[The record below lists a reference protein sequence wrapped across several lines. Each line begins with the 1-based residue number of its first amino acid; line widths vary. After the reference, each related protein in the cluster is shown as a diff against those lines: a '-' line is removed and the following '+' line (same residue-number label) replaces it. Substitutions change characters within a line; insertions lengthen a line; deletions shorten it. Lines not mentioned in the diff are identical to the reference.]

1 MLIDGHTQVFF
12 VLGHPVTQVRA
23 PEVFNPLFQAHGVNA
38 VLLPA
43 EVAPERFEAFV
54 HGALSAAN
62 MPGLWLTIPHKTPA
76 VALSQHLD
84 RLGRRAGAV
93 NALRREPDGSLRG
106 ALFDGLGLS
115 KSLDHFGLAPEGRRV
130 LVLGLGG
137 AGTAVATSLAERSLG
152 DLALWDRDPAHTQ
165 RITTRLAE
173 GATAP
178 VRAVATPDAGGFD
191 LVVHCTSLGLN
202 RDDPLPFDVA
212 ALAPG
217 AAVVDILMK
226 PYATPLQQACEKR
239 GITVHPG
246 FEMLTQQVPEYLR
259 FFGFEAMADALA
271 ADLTPVRQA
280 LQRVA

>member
-43 EVAPERFEAFV
+43 EVAPARFEEFV
-54 HGALSAAN
+54 RAALSATN
-62 MPGLWLTIPHKTPA
+62 VPGLWLTIPHKTPA
-76 VALSQHLD
+76 LALSQHVD
-84 RLGRRAGAV
+84 RLGQRAGAV

-137 AGTAVATSLAERSLG
+137 AGTAVATSLAERSL
-152 DLALWDRDPAHTQ
+152 DRLALWDRDPAHTQ
-165 RITTRLAE
+165 RIATRLAD
-173 GATAP
+173 GA
-178 VRAVATPDAGGFD
+178 ATTVQAAASPDASGFD
-191 LVVHCTSLGLN
+191 LVVHCTSLGLKP
-202 RDDPLPFDVA
+202 DDPLPFDVNS
-212 ALAPG
+212 LAPD
-217 AAVVDILMK
+217 AAVIDILMK
-226 PYATPLQQACEKR
+226 PHATPLQQACERR

-259 FFGFEAMADALA
+259 FFGFDAMAEALA
-271 ADLTPVRQA
+271 ADLGPVRQT
-280 LQRVA
+280 LRRMV

>member
-191 LVVHCTSLGLN
+191 
-202 RDDPLPFDVA
+202 VA